1 MSEIY
6 PQTDTARTN
15 GQVTRMSHSG
25 LGIASFVTSMV
36 SLVIVVSSFG
46 VMVAAALEGS
56 PPSQG
61 IIMVVGMLII
71 VAIIGALIGL
81 GLSIFDLRNQ
91 ETKNTFAIAGL
102 VISSAILLVAIL
114 MIFIHALKR

>member
-1 MSEIY
+1 VSEIY